1 MTKALFVCYQHGCRG
16 EGLSYKLSQH
26 SFFNTL
32 KADIVNGRTILK
44 NEFFEKKLLH
54 SWYVDLSTLALP
66 VTDDNIVVPSHYFYN
81 TLKNYFPNEYY
92 VSIDAPTDLEKFRQD
107 LYDRFFE
114 YKTSDLLELVG
125 ECENRI
131 REYNQHVSTDE
142 IKKFTAKIIK
152 MKNVTFGSI
161 RCMANNMDPTEENK
175 KMLLNR
181 YTTGILSDETK
192 QNSLVIAY
200 DDVKYVNAQDVVD
213 YFNK

>member
-92 VSIDAPTDLEKFRQD
+92 VSIDAPTDLEKFILLLCIRNF
-107 LYDRFFE
+107 LSKCSSVITVLPLIFFAL
-114 YKTSDLLELVG
+114 SLP
-125 ECENRI
+125 
-131 REYNQHVSTDE
+131 
-142 IKKFTAKIIK
+142 
-152 MKNVTFGSI
+152 KNS
-161 RCMANNMDPTEENK
+161 CCD
-175 KMLLNR
+175 
-181 YTTGILSDETK
+181 ILRVRPSPRHPC
-192 QNSLVIAY
+192 A
-200 DDVKYVNAQDVVD
+200 
-213 YFNK
+213 